1 MTPATQSRTDT
12 GKFTVSGTT
21 DNTDDFPFTHT
32 VDSSYGR
39 PKTYRARELI
49 CWTVGDYVINYTV
62 DGDTFTDTIPVS
74 VAGSR
79 LAIGGAVSIDA
90 TTAAGLD
97 FTLVF

>member
-12 GKFTVSGTT
+12 GKFTVSDTT
-21 DNTDDFPFTHT
+21 DNTDDFSFVHT
-32 VDSSYGR
+32 IAGTSGSKAY
-39 PKTYRARELI
+39 KARELI
-49 CWTVGDYVINYTV
+49 AWTVGDYIINYTV
-62 DGDTFTDTIPVS
+62 DGFAFTDTIPVS

-79 LAIGGAVSIDA
+79 LAIGGAVSIDS